1 MTPYACKTPYMGP
14 LQAAVLDWAGTAVDF
29 GCQGPAAVFTDVFE
43 KHGIQ
48 VTVTEARQFMG
59 LSKRDHVAAICAL
72 PAVVDQWRRRWGQI
86 PGAEEIDRIYADLEP
101 AMIDTVVHH
110 ADPIPGVL
118 EAVANFRALGLKIGS
133 CTGYTRSMIEALA
146 PVAREK
152 GYAPDAV
159 VCASDVPAG
168 RPAPFMC
175 YLNAVALRVYPMEA
189 MVKIGDTVADIEEG
203 LNAGMWTIGLTLC
216 GNEIGLSP
224 REIAALPIE
233 ELGLRE
239 GRVARRFRAAGVHYI
254 AQNLRDCPPL
264 IEAINRRMASG
275 GRPLGGR

>member
-1 MTPYACKTPYMGP
+1 
-14 LQAAVLDWAGTAVDF
+14 
-29 GCQGPAAVFTDVFE
+29 
-43 KHGIQ
+43 
-48 VTVTEARQFMG
+48 
-59 LSKRDHVAAICAL
+59 
-72 PAVVDQWRRRWGQI
+72 
-86 PGAEEIDRIYADLEP
+86 
-101 AMIDTVVHH
+101 
-110 ADPIPGVL
+110 L